1 VADLVV
7 LGAGIAGSAA
17 AFQAIRSGAS
27 VTVVDAGLPGR
38 ATTAGAGI
46 VSPVGL
52 DRGESRGP
60 WVDLVAE
67 CVRDYRRLTEE
78 IDATVAGT
86 GERTAPTF
94 AVHGELVIAGDDAE
108 RAELRE
114 LEAWI
119 AAVPRVDGR
128 PVATAQRVD
137 GPGVVERFGWLR
149 PDLDALFVPEVGR
162 VDGNRFAAAL
172 LAAAHRRAPRRITFR
187 SGWADLHV
195 GDARA
200 TVTVDGEAVDGDA
213 VLVATGAWADGW
225 RDRLGLRLAIHADA
239 GEIIHLR
246 PVDGATAGL
255 PVVNTFGG
263 SYLVPFDDRVVVG
276 ATHER
281 RADYGADVTA
291 AGQRAVLDRALGA
304 APGLASA
311 SVLET
316 RVGLRPASADGL
328 PMVGPTA
335 VDGVTLVSGLGSWG
349 LTLGP
354 TLGAVAAR
362 AALGEPT
369 QPRFAFLSP
378 LRSPIPRDDAT

>member
-1 VADLVV
+1 
-7 LGAGIAGSAA
+7 
-17 AFQAIRSGAS
+17 
-27 VTVVDAGLPGR
+27 
-38 ATTAGAGI
+38 
-46 VSPVGL
+46 
-52 DRGESRGP
+52 
-60 WVDLVAE
+60 
-67 CVRDYRRLTEE
+67 
-78 IDATVAGT
+78 
-86 GERTAPTF
+86 
-94 AVHGELVIAGDDAE
+94 
-108 RAELRE
+108 
-114 LEAWI
+114 
-119 AAVPRVDGR
+119 
-128 PVATAQRVD
+128 
-137 GPGVVERFGWLR
+137 
-149 PDLDALFVPEVGR
+149 
-162 VDGNRFAAAL
+162 
-172 LAAAHRRAPRRITFR
+172 
-187 SGWADLHV
+187 
-195 GDARA
+195 
-200 TVTVDGEAVDGDA
+200 VTVDGEVVDGDA

-281 RADYGADVTA
+281 RADYASDVTA
-291 AGQRAVLDRALGA
+291 AGQRAVLDRALGV

-311 SVLET
+311 SVVET

-369 QPRFAFLSP
+369 PPRFAFLSP